1 MTLYLF
7 KKKYFCNMKTKSI
20 NEDKLIRIPESTVAA
35 LVLSQ
40 IKGKILFP
48 EKLEAAKKQLRRIN
62 KKMAG

>member
-1 MTLYLF
+1 
-7 KKKYFCNMKTKSI
+7 MKTKSI